1 MSVLFSYETDADL
14 GVGDYEE
21 LIKDVISA
29 VLESEGC
36 PYEAEVNVTIGDDET
51 IRIINRDFRDID
63 KETDVLSFPAVEFGT
78 PGDFEGMA
86 VEFEENSFMYFNPD
100 TGELMLGDMILSA
113 DRVRKQAEEYGHSP
127 EREFAY
133 LTVHGLCHLM
143 GYDHIEPEDKVKMRA
158 KEEEILA
165 AIGLTRDE

>member
-29 VLESEGC
+29 VLESEDC

-51 IRIINRDFRDID
+51 IRTINRDFRDID
-63 KETDVLSFPAVEFGT
+63 KETDVLSFPAVEFGA

-86 VEFEENSFMYFNPD
+86 AEFEENSFMYFNPD

-113 DRVRKQAEEYGHSP
+113 DRVRKQAEEYGHSRK
-127 EREFAY
+127 RELAFLVA
-133 LTVHGLCHLM
+133 HSMFHLL
-143 GYDHIEPEDKVKMRA
+143 GYDHMEPEEAQVMEKRQ
-158 KEEEILA
+158 EEVLEQMGI
-165 AIGLTRDE
+165 TRQ

>member
-14 GVGDYEE
+14 GVGVYEE

-86 VEFEENSFMYFNPD
+86 AEFEENSFMYFNPD

-113 DRVRKQAEEYGHSP
+113 DRVRKQAEEYGHTRKRELAFLVAHSMFHLFGFDHEDED
-127 EREFAY
+127 ERAEMERMQREV
-133 LTVHGLCHLM
+133 L
-143 GYDHIEPEDKVKMRA
+143 DS
-158 KEEEILA
+158 
-165 AIGLTRDE
+165 IGITR

>member
-86 VEFEENSFMYFNPD
+86 AEFEENSFMYFNPD

-113 DRVRKQAEEYGHSP
+113 DRVRKQAEEYGHTRK
-127 EREFAY
+127 RELAFLVA
-133 LTVHGLCHLM
+133 HSMFHLF
-143 GYDHIEPEDKVKMRA
+143 GYDHMTETEAREMESEQESV
-158 KEEEILA
+158 
-165 AIGLTRDE
+165 LTKLGITRE

>member
-86 VEFEENSFMYFNPD
+86 AEFEENSFMYFNPD

-113 DRVRKQAEEYGHSP
+113 DRVQKQAEEYGHSRK
-127 EREFAY
+127 RELAFLVA
-133 LTVHGLCHLM
+133 HSMFHLL
-143 GYDHIEPEDKVKMRA
+143 GYDHMEPEEAQVMEKRQ
-158 KEEEILA
+158 EEVLEQMGI
-165 AIGLTRDE
+165 TRQ